1 MRATHLLISVT
12 FLLAE
17 SCFAFSSQAKGFG
30 TPKKTASY
38 TVSEETLT
46 NFLKSKKA
54 NIQNVDIGID
64 SNSKRGLFAAKTFG
78 KSDALIC
85 KIPSDIALALMD
97 PQKVASS
104 DEGNVAEYGL
114 SFYRQY
120 YTKPDEWW
128 KDYLQSLPSRIIE
141 TSTTPNLWSDS
152 EIELLEFP
160 RLVQQAKKRR
170 GQIEELARK
179 ESIPL
184 DDLKLA
190 TWLVTS
196 RAFLIPIADDNQE
209 TVYDDRGQVIT
220 KTTTRVLPV
229 MVPFIDI
236 ANHSSNPNAKLTL
249 LDPEKDE
256 AFFCLTSTRPIPKG
270 TEITIGYGSGVASS
284 VELLLNYG
292 FVAPGNQLD
301 RFMLKKG
308 GDDCLAQASDWT
320 TSLEDDQTML
330 KLLNENSE
338 DKNDILRQILS
349 FRIQSK
355 ESYSTE
361 E

>member
-1 MRATHLLISVT
+1 MRVTHLLISVT

-30 TPKKTASY
+30 TQKKTASY
-38 TVSEETLT
+38 TVTEEALT

-64 SNSKRGLFAAKTFG
+64 SNGQRGLFAAKTFG

-85 KIPSDIALALMD
+85 KIPSDIALALLD

-104 DEGNVAEYGL
+104 DEGNVAEYGH

-120 YTKPDEWW
+120 YTKPDDWW

-152 EIELLEFP
+152 EIDLLEFP

-170 GQIEELARK
+170 DQIEELARK
-179 ESIPL
+179 ENIPL

-220 KTTTRVLPV
+220 KTATRVLPV

-308 GDDCLAQASDWT
+308 GDDCLALASDWT

-330 KLLNENSE
+330 KLLNENPE
-338 DKNDILRQILS
+338 ERNDVLRQILS
-349 FRIQSK
+349 FRIQLK